1 MDDARA
7 KPDKGEGSRFLAH
20 YERGWSLLYR
30 KDLCAAR
37 KAAAEM
43 ESLRPGNFYAAHLHG
58 EIAHAACDY
67 VESLRWYEKA
77 IAQRPGYFDLYCRAA
92 DIALY
97 AVRNAERALYHCRKG
112 LECPDVP
119 TMRVLVLVVME
130 AGSLVALGRRDEA
143 AARLTT
149 LDDHRA
155 IQATLRPP
163 ADGHLAA
170 LAELEAEET
179 DIYPEPEDVLRDF
192 LTAVVS
198 IGHLWLTL
206 GSDRGAPLVR
216 SACTLYPEFRAN
228 VERWFRHFKLDE
240 TRRVAYGLPPRLRA
254 SAPTSA
260 GALSRC
266 EGLVP
271 VAENHPSGSLPASAS
286 GNSDDMGLLENLQ
299 SDLRRAQAD
308 QEGSLLVQVLRRRI
322 NELTFGDLRQILN
335 NRIGEG
341 LLARRVSDLFTV
353 EDPARPEDATV
364 RSTKPT
370 SRPRSSATPPK
381 KAAEG
386 KSRRATA
393 PKSQPPPK
401 PPIVSA
407 VTVAGRKKYDSAVL
421 QFLRERG
428 GWHPSGFVR
437 AHVGGS
443 KVQIR
448 GAMVRLEEAALVER
462 KGSFASSRYQARP
475 V

>member
-1 MDDARA
+1 
-7 KPDKGEGSRFLAH
+7 
-20 YERGWSLLYR
+20 
-30 KDLCAAR
+30 
-37 KAAAEM
+37 
-43 ESLRPGNFYAAHLHG
+43 
-58 EIAHAACDY
+58 
-67 VESLRWYEKA
+67 
-77 IAQRPGYFDLYCRAA
+77 
-92 DIALY
+92 
-97 AVRNAERALYHCRKG
+97 
-112 LECPDVP
+112 
-119 TMRVLVLVVME
+119 
-130 AGSLVALGRRDEA
+130 
-143 AARLTT
+143 
-149 LDDHRA
+149 
-155 IQATLRPP
+155 
-163 ADGHLAA
+163 
-170 LAELEAEET
+170 
-179 DIYPEPEDVLRDF
+179 
-192 LTAVVS
+192 
-198 IGHLWLTL
+198 
-206 GSDRGAPLVR
+206 
-216 SACTLYPEFRAN
+216 
-228 VERWFRHFKLDE
+228 
-240 TRRVAYGLPPRLRA
+240 
-254 SAPTSA
+254 
-260 GALSRC
+260 
-266 EGLVP
+266 
-271 VAENHPSGSLPASAS
+271 
-286 GNSDDMGLLENLQ
+286 MGLLENLQ

-381 KAAEG
+381 KASEG
-386 KSRRATA
+386 KSRRAPTA

-462 KGSFASSRYQARP
+462 KGNFASSRYQARP